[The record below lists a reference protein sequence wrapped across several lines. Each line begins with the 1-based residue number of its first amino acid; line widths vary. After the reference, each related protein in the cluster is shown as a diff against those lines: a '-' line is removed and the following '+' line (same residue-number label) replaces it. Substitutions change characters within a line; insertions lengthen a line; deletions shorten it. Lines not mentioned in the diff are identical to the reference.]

1 MRSPHIQNAHPIA
14 SFLAAAL
21 TTLLLPVAWSDE
33 QGTAIVAN
41 AKILYNQRV
50 PAIPQLRAAA
60 ELGDPESQFYLA
72 ESLSQPLFTM
82 SKEAYAWYEKSA
94 NQGDLYAMY
103 RLAYQDN
110 EICKIMQN
118 CIAPERAPSDWKKQL
133 ISSAKEKARLG
144 DGEAMSILYFI
155 TNDLMWLEKAA
166 EAGDSNAQW
175 LLANRYSEGR
185 GFFIIPSNRKK
196 AEERLLKLAAENGSP
211 KAQIA
216 YAGLL
221 AERGDNEVGAK
232 WYLAAVNQS
241 YITALSSYAYMFE
254 LGGFYDF
261 PKNPIKAYSFHLI
274 VSSLETKDQLHVET
288 EARLKSLKK
297 YLSPQDLETAKSF
310 ADDWI
315 KSHPPLSLYRMKLGM

>member
-1 MRSPHIQNAHPIA
+1 MLAKIA
-14 SFLAAAL
+14 TFLAAAL
-21 TTLLLPVAWSDE
+21 TTLLSSAAWSGE
-33 QGTAIVAN
+33 QDAAIIAK

-72 ESLSQPLFTM
+72 EALSQPLFTM

-103 RLAYQDN
+103 RLAHQSN

-133 ISSAKEKARLG
+133 ISTAKEKARLG

-155 TNDLMWLEKAA
+155 TGDLTWLEKAA

-175 LLANRYSEGR
+175 LLASRYREGR
-185 GFFIIPSNRKK
+185 GFFIIPNNRKK

-211 KAQIA
+211 KAQMA
-216 YAGLL
+216 YAELL
-221 AERGDNEVGAK
+221 AERGDTEAGAK
-232 WYLAAVNQS
+232 WYLAAVNKS

-261 PKNPIKAYSFHLI
+261 PKDPTKAYSFHLI
-274 VSSLETKDQLHVET
+274 VSSLKTKDYLHAET
-288 EARLKSLKK
+288 EARLESLKK
-297 YLSPQDLETAKSF
+297 HLSPQDLETAKSF

-315 KSHPPLSLYRMKLGM
+315 KSHPPLSLYRMKLGL